1 MKTEI
6 DNFIGIFDNVVTDTD
21 CDSLI
26 DFFEY
31 MKTIGN
37 PEVGKSAH
45 EYPPTMRNN
54 SMYLF
59 MNENDPVIISQHQ
72 KQLYPFT
79 DAIRKCYDLYR
90 EKYFTI
96 ADLGRHVLNNDIK
109 LQKTV
114 PGEGYH
120 IWHCEVGSINTS
132 RRLLLCMLYL
142 NDIDEGGETEFIYQH
157 QRIDAVKGRVVI
169 CPTAFTHTHR
179 GNPPLNTAK
188 YMINGWMEFIDL

>member
-6 DNFIGIFDNVVTDTD
+6 DNFIGIFDNAVTDTD

-26 DFFEY
+26 DFFEQ

-37 PEVGKSAH
+37 PECIGKPVGFS
-45 EYPPTMRNN
+45 PNMRNN
-54 SMYLF
+54 SMYFF

-79 DAIRKCYDLYR
+79 DAIRKCYELYT

-96 ADLGRHVLNNDIK
+96 EDLGRRVLNNDIK
-109 LQKTV
+109 IQKTV

-120 IWHCEVGSINTS
+120 IWHCEVASISTG
-132 RRLLLCMLYL
+132 RRFLLCMLYL

-169 CPTAFTHTHR
+169 CPTVFTHTHR